1 MPQLVIC
8 VKLSV
13 MRKSLS
19 IVLVFFSLASF
30 CQPLRNINYNYL
42 YDPEPPV
49 SMHLQPVRNGGAFT
63 VLYSLQ
69 VKDTTALMSNYSIT
83 WEGRNSLSESEGP
96 TVILEDAVV
105 TRSATGLHGSGN
117 IAATAAPQYIVAKV
131 MNSSSRRA
139 WIFYTALHKNYPVNN
154 YLIANGAPV
163 TRPFVHTQ
171 DELSLAF
178 DSVNWFVSYYQQPF
192 PAAAPAFSE
201 AQSRVPAVM
210 RVDSVFQAAQNERL
224 NFPMKGLY
232 LIQKDTTA
240 VEGLAFRVEE
250 DYPQYAKITNLA
262 GPLIYI
268 STRQEYDRLEQTNG
282 NKRAFDR
289 IILSIAADA
298 DRARILMRNYF
309 RRVELANRF
318 FTSYKEGW
326 KTDRG
331 MIYIIF
337 GLPDEVFRFEDREV
351 WNYDNER
358 FDVRFSF
365 SRSSSLFDPDN
376 YVLIRDKKYEQTWY
390 EVIDLWRN
398 ARF

>member
-1 MPQLVIC
+1 
-8 VKLSV
+8 

-19 IVLVFFSLASF
+19 IVLVFISLASF
-30 CQPLRNINYNYL
+30 CQPLRDINYNYL
-42 YDPEPPV
+42 YSSEAPV
-49 SMHLQPVRNGGAFT
+49 SMHLQPVRSEESFT
-63 VLYSLQ
+63 VLYTLNAR
-69 VKDTTALMSNYSIT
+69 DTTLLTGNYSII

-96 TVILEDAVV
+96 TVTLEDVAQ
-105 TRSATGLHGSGN
+105 TRSATGLHGRGK
-117 IAATAAPQYIVAKV
+117 IAATGAPQYLVAKV
-131 MNSSSRRA
+131 VNSSSRKA
-139 WIFYTALHKNYPVNN
+139 WIFYTALQKNYPVNN

-163 TRPFVHTQ
+163 IRPFVHTK
-171 DELSLAF
+171 DALTLAF
-178 DSVNWFVSYYQQPF
+178 DSVNWFVSYYQQTF

-201 AQSRVPAVM
+201 AQARVSAVM
-210 RVDSVFQAAQNERL
+210 RVDSVFRVRRNERL

-240 VEGLAFRVEE
+240 IEGLAFRVEE
-250 DYPQYAKITNLA
+250 DYPQYAKIPNLA
-262 GPLIYI
+262 GPLVYI
-268 STRQEYDRLEQTNG
+268 TTRQEYDRLKQANG

-289 IILSIAADA
+289 VILSIAADT

-318 FTSYKEGW
+318 FSSYKEGW

-337 GLPDEVFRFEDREV
+337 GRPDEVFRFEDREV
-351 WNYDNER
+351 WNYDSER
-358 FDVRFSF
+358 FDVRFNF

>member
-1 MPQLVIC
+1 
-8 VKLSV
+8 

-30 CQPLRNINYNYL
+30 CQPLRDINYNYL
-42 YDPEPPV
+42 YSPEPPV
-49 SMHLQPVRNGGAFT
+49 SMHLQPVRSEGSFT
-63 VLYSLQ
+63 VLYTLD
-69 VKDTTALMSNYSIT
+69 VKDTTSLVSNYSIT
-83 WEGRNSLSESEGP
+83 WEGRNSLSESDGP
-96 TVILEDAVV
+96 KVTVQDVV
-105 TRSATGLHGSGN
+105 ETRSATGLHGRGS
-117 IAATAAPQYIVAKV
+117 IAAAGAPQYLVAKV
-131 MNSSSRRA
+131 VDSSSRRA
-139 WIFYTALHKNYPVNN
+139 WIFYTALQKNYPVNN
-154 YLIANGAPV
+154 YLIANGLPV

-171 DELSLAF
+171 DALTLAF
-178 DSVNWFVSYYQQPF
+178 DSVDWFVSYYQQTF

-201 AQSRVPAVM
+201 AQARVSAVM
-210 RVDSVFQAAQNERL
+210 RVDSVFRVPRNERM
-224 NFPMKGLY
+224 NFTTKGLY

-240 VEGLAFRVEE
+240 VEGVAFRVEE
-250 DYPQYAKITNLA
+250 DYPQYAKIANLA

-268 STRQEYDRLEQTNG
+268 TTRQEYDRLEQTNG

-289 IILSIAADA
+289 IILSIAADT

-358 FDVRFSF
+358 FDVRFTF